1 MEFIIIGA
9 GIVTLFVTLVIF
21 SLNSMDNDKK
31 DK

>member
-1 MEFIIIGA
+1 MEWLFIGA
-9 GIVTLFVTLVIF
+9 GTVTLFVTLVIY